1 MELEEMKSIWG
12 ELSGKVESQEKIK
25 KEELMKMTRKKYQ
38 NSLGKI
44 YFPEILGSIIS
55 FLYAG
60 YFITQF
66 DRLQLP
72 INQVFAVFNTIIM
85 IVLPAISLITLFHMN
100 SLDIIGESPMNVLQK
115 FKRNKVFYRN
125 FQKVTLVLSGL
136 FAITVLPPLAELL
149 GKADMVSNTKF
160 WIVYVPIGLIC
171 VYIFGSWAFRKY
183 DRALEKAQEL
193 LEGIE

>member
-12 ELSGKVESQEKIK
+12 DLSGKVENQEKIK

-44 YFPEILGSIIS
+44 YLPEILGSVIS
-55 FLYAG
+55 FIYAA

-66 DRLQLP
+66 ERLQLP
-72 INQVFAVFNTIIM
+72 VNQVFVVFNTAIM
-85 IVLPAISLITLFHMN
+85 IILPTISLITLYKLN
-100 SLDIIGESPMNVLQK
+100 KLDIVGESPMELLQK
-115 FKRNKVFYRN
+115 FKKNSVFFRN
-125 FQKVTLVLSGL
+125 FQKVTLILSGM
-136 FAITVLPPLAELL
+136 FAITILPPLAELL
-149 GKADMVSNTKF
+149 GRVDMISNTKF

-183 DRALEKAQEL
+183 DKALQKAQDL